1 MRELQ
6 GAVGYD
12 KDLDFVLMGTGGS
25 FQIVTEGANEKNG
38 QKKKKETSQGSREEQ
53 QCMHE

>member
-38 QKKKKETSQGSREEQ
+38 QKKKRN
-53 QCMHE
+53 